1 MYEGTRMAMVQ
12 DLSGIRQILLPLE
25 EAGTLV
31 RRTYQEVCTLA
42 LSYFCSTGL
51 DIVLQMFLQMLKLK
65 TGLMF
70 GSFT

>member
-42 LSYFCSTGL
+42 LSYFCPTGL

>member
-31 RRTYQEVCTLA
+31 RRTDEEVCTLA
-42 LSYFCSTGL
+42 LSYFC
-51 DIVLQMFLQMLKLK
+51 
-65 TGLMF
+65 
-70 GSFT
+70 